1 VARVET
7 GIRLSAADQPLPEY
21 QGWISSRA
29 TAGELNAI
37 GWQIAGFDYLPRIS
51 VALVISDADE
61 VWIKSSMDC
70 VLGQEYPHLELCI
83 CDNNSQRPHVA
94 EVLERYAAADERVKV
109 RRLPDR
115 ESWSSAYNAA
125 ISMATGDFVTLLEGG
140 DEFASEALF
149 KVVEVL
155 QHARADVVY
164 TDEDHIDVSG
174 RRSDPVFKP
183 PWSPDLLLSTAYIG
197 RLCVMRRSVL
207 EAAGAFREGFE
218 GAEEHDLILRISEQT
233 DRIRHLPEVLYHRR
247 RLPGTLEKPRLSSGA
262 IEDALIRRGA
272 DARVERGMVEGAF
285 RVVWS
290 LEEGLRVSVVVL
302 FPEGLVESPVLS
314 ELEQETS
321 YPIHQVLAV
330 NAKHVEHPSVASISH
345 PFPARA
351 LNLAAEKSEG
361 EYLVFVDARARIT
374 DPGWLQEMLRQ
385 ARRREVGAVGC
396 KLVNMGGSLRH
407 GGSFT
412 EMAPLIGSPEE
423 SVSEGGHYLPL
434 VDHTFNFGAASSE
447 CMVMRKAVFH
457 SIGGFDDANLP
468 TSFYDLDL
476 SFRLREIGLKNVY
489 TPYVRV
495 IGSGGRHVPS
505 EGEVRFM
512 WSRWWTELVQSLYYQ
527 HSPLH
532 PAYHGLDKEAL
543 LVASG

>member
-1 VARVET
+1 VET
-7 GIRLSAADQPLPEY
+7 GIRLSATDQPLTETEY
-21 QGWISSRA
+21 QSWISFSRT
-29 TAGELNAI
+29 TAAELNAM
-37 GWQIAGFDYLPRIS
+37 GWQMAGFDYLPRIS

-61 VWIKSSMDC
+61 VWIKRSVDC
-70 VLGQEYPHLELCI
+70 VLGQVYPYLELCI
-83 CDNNSQRPHVA
+83 CDNGSRRSHVA
-94 EVLERYAAADERVKV
+94 EVLESYAAADERVKV

-115 ESWSSAYNAA
+115 EGWGTAYNAA

-140 DEFASEALF
+140 DELAPEALF

-164 TDEDHIDVSG
+164 TDEDHIDVG
-174 RRSDPVFKP
+174 NRRSEPVFKP

-207 EAAGAFREGFE
+207 EAVGTFREGFE
-218 GAEEHDLILRISEQT
+218 GAEEHDLTLRLSEET
-233 DRIRHLPEVLYHRR
+233 DSVRHLPEVLYHRR

-272 DARVERGMVEGAF
+272 DARVERGMVEGSF

-290 LEEGLRVSVVVL
+290 LEDRPRVSAVVL
-302 FPEGLVESPVLS
+302 FPEEVVKSPVLS

-330 NAKHVEHPSVASISH
+330 NAEYMEHPSVAGVSH

-385 ARRREVGAVGC
+385 ARRQEVGAVGC
-396 KLVNMGGSLRH
+396 KLVNVDGSLRYGGSL
-407 GGSFT
+407 T
-412 EMAPLIGSPEE
+412 EMDWLSGSLEE
-423 SVSEGGHYLPL
+423 RVSEGGHYLPL

-447 CMVMRKAVFH
+447 CMVVRKAVFH

-468 TSFYDLDL
+468 TAFYDLDL

-489 TPYVRV
+489 TPYARV
-495 IGSGGRHVPS
+495 IGRGGRKVPS
-505 EGEVRFM
+505 EGEVWYM
-512 WSRWWTELVQSLYYQ
+512 WSRWWNELVQLLYYQ
-527 HSPLH
+527 RSPLH

-543 LVASG
+543 SVASG